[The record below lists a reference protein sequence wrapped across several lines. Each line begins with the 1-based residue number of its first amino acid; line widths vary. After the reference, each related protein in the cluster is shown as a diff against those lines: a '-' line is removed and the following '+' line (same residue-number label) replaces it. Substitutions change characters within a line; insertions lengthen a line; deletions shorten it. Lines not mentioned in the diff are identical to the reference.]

1 MSLSTTL
8 KWSSKNLSLNLSPK
22 TCHEFSD
29 SNLNSNLGRNVKEF
43 QKLIGQ
49 PRVAFGQPYYVGP
62 NDALGWGFDH

>member
-1 MSLSTTL
+1 MSSSTT
-8 KWSSKNLSLNLSPK
+8 SKMKLQNLSLNWSPK

-49 PRVAFGQPYYVGP
+49 PRVAFGQPCHVGP
-62 NDALGWGFDH
+62 NDALG